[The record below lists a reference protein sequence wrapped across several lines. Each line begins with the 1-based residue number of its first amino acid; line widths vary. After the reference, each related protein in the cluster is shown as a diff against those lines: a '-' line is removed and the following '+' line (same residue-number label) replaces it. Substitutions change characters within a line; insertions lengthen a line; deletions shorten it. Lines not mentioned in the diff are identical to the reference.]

1 MELLQR
7 YIKEVGADLVI
18 DDFNLK
24 NVQLKLPATKHFW
37 VARLVEARVAK
48 DKLIKSKKQRKKDI
62 IKEVISAS
70 PIKISITAAEQ
81 AAEKHDAIMSIADD
95 IKEYDLIITYLEKV
109 EKILSTMHW
118 EVKNIVDI
126 NRMEQL

>member
-81 AAEKHDAIMSIADD
+81 AAEKHAAIMSIADD

-109 EKILSTMHW
+109 EKILHQMTW
-118 EVKNIVDI
+118 DCKNIIEI
-126 NRMEQL
+126 NKLETL

>member
-109 EKILSTMHW
+109 EKILHQMTW
-118 EVKNIVDI
+118 DCKNIIEI
-126 NRMEQL
+126 NKLETL